1 MRFLLDEGINPK
13 VATLA
18 WELGVEAASVHEIRR
33 IGLSDWEQLLLAA
46 DDGRVLVTRNRADSL
61 HCTAELFRA
70 GQRHRGVLIV
80 PWSLANDRPSAL
92 AHALKRWAFAHAEES
107 ADGFGPYHVDFLAP

>member
-1 MRFLLDEGINPK
+1 MRFLLDEGISPK
-13 VATLA
+13 VAA
-18 WELGVEAASVHEIRR
+18 AADELGIDVASVHEIRR
-33 IGLSDWEQLLLAA
+33 LGLSDWEQLLLAA

-80 PWSLANDRPSAL
+80 PWSLANDRPAAI
-92 AHALKRWAFAHAEES
+92 AHAIKRWANAYRDEGEG
-107 ADGFGPYHVDFLAP
+107 GFGSYHVDFLTP

>member
-13 VATLA
+13 VAVYA
-18 WELGVEAASVHEIRR
+18 DEIGIDVASVHEIRR
-33 IGLSDWEQLLLAA
+33 LGLSDWEQLLLAA

-80 PWSLANDRPSAL
+80 PWTLANERPAAI
-92 AHALKRWAFAHAEES
+92 AHAIKRWAKAYSGEAEG
-107 ADGFGPYHVDFLAP
+107 GFGPYHVDFLSP

>member
-1 MRFLLDEGINPK
+1 MLTPKIATHADDLGID
-13 VATLA
+13 V
-18 WELGVEAASVHEIRR
+18 ASVHQIRR

-46 DDGRVLVTRNRADSL
+46 DDGRVLVTLNRADSL

-80 PWSLANDRPSAL
+80 PWSLANDRPAAI
-92 AHALKRWAFAHAEES
+92 AHALRRWANAHADES
-107 ADGFGPYHVDFLAP
+107 ADGFGPYHVDFLAS